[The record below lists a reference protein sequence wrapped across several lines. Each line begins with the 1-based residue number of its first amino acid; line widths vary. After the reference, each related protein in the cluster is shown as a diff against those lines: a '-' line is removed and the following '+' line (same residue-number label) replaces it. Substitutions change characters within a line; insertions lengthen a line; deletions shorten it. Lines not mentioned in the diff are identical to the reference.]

1 MPVNQNIYPC
11 NPQVRQLPIYLTGIG
26 GSEYQY
32 HIKRTEGYCWH
43 QLLYSAKG
51 QGSLCYDNVTIPLG
65 EGHFFFLP
73 ADYPHEYYPKEGNWD
88 VRWVA
93 FTGFACPQIL
103 QELGLTRPVCVRLE
117 DCSPL
122 EKLYNKLFVT
132 QKTDHVHGDFTCSG
146 LMYDYLLAFHK
157 QVLDKG
163 PSGGTDKSSL
173 LMPVL
178 NYIDDNFHKDFPMTV
193 LAELA
198 GVSSQHLCRIFKETL
213 HMRPTEYLTYRRL
226 SEAKTL
232 LRHSELPVAK
242 IGEQIGF
249 PDAGYFSTVF
259 KRYEGVSPAEYRKA
273 IFKHALVHCQR
284 K

>member
-1 MPVNQNIYPC
+1 MPVNQNIYPY
-11 NPQVRQLPIYLTGIG
+11 NPQVKQLPFYLTGIG
-26 GSEYQY
+26 GSEYQC
-32 HIKRTEGYCWH
+32 HIKRPEGYFWH
-43 QLLYSAKG
+43 QLFYSAKG
-51 QGSLCYDNVTIPLG
+51 QGCLCYDQVTISLT

-73 ADYPHEYYPKEGNWD
+73 ANYPHEYYPKNGNWD

-93 FTGFACPQIL
+93 FDGFACSQVL
-103 QELGLTRPVCVRLE
+103 QELSLTRPAYVHLE
-117 DCSPL
+117 DCSAL
-122 EKLYNKLFVT
+122 EKIYNRLFVT

-146 LMYDYLLAFHK
+146 LLYEYLLAFHK
-157 QVLDKG
+157 QVIDQSLSNGK
-163 PSGGTDKSSL
+163 DKSNL

-178 NYIDDNFHKDFPMTV
+178 NYIDENFHQDFPMTI

-198 GVSSQHLCRIFKETL
+198 GISPQHLCRIFKEIF

-232 LRHSELPVAK
+232 LRHTQLPVAK

-259 KRYEGVSPAEYRKA
+259 KRYERVSPAEYRK
-273 IFKHALVHCQR
+273 KNT
-284 K
+284 